1 MALLGFDKETL
12 LDLTVNVI
20 PLGIILFFI
29 GAFAVVNPF
38 GFDAVFSGLQF
49 SLMVSMFLLLA
60 VLTYYAGRAIEGA
73 EEAADHAVIEEPNA
87 TTGAIEDEATADD
100 ETELVDD
107 EADPDSDDEGLPE
120 A

>member
-1 MALLGFDKETL
+1 MPLFGFEKDTL
-12 LDLTVNVI
+12 LDLTVNLI

-29 GAFAVVNPF
+29 AAFAVVNPF
-38 GFDAVFSGLQF
+38 GLDPVFSGLQF

-73 EEAADHAVIEEPNA
+73 EKGGDHSAIEEPNA
-87 TTGAIEDEATADD
+87 ATDSLEDSEETTADSA
-100 ETELVDD
+100 EL
-107 EADPDSDDEGLPE
+107 ESDDEGLPE

>member
-1 MALLGFDKETL
+1 MELFGFDKDTL

-60 VLTYYAGRAIEGA
+60 VLTYYAGKAIEGA
-73 EEAADHAVIEEPNA
+73 EDAADHAAIEEPNSA
-87 TTGAIEDEATADD
+87 TGTLDEGEAADNEDGTELAGEDD
-100 ETELVDD
+100 E
-107 EADPDSDDEGLPE
+107 LPE

>member
-1 MALLGFDKETL
+1 MPLLGFEKETL

-29 GAFAVVNPF
+29 GAFAVFNPF
-38 GFDAVFSGLQF
+38 GLDPVFSGLQF

-73 EEAADHAVIEEPNA
+73 EESAEHAAIEEPNA
-87 TTGAIEDEATADD
+87 TTGT
-100 ETELVDD
+100 LDD
-107 EADPDSDDEGLPE
+107 EAEESELESDDDELPE

>member
-1 MALLGFDKETL
+1 MALFGFEKETL

-20 PLGIILFFI
+20 PLGILLFFI

-49 SLMVSMFLLLA
+49 ALMISMFLLLG
-60 VLTYYAGRAIEGA
+60 VLTYYAGKAVEGA
-73 EEAADHAVIEEPNA
+73 EHASETA
-87 TTGAIEDEATADD
+87 AIEDGPTEPEIEHDDGSGSDAEA
-100 ETELVDD
+100 ETEPEL
-107 EADPDSDDEGLPE
+107 DSETTDEG

>member
-1 MALLGFDKETL
+1 MPLFGFEKETL

-73 EEAADHAVIEEPNA
+73 EEEADHAAIAEPNA
-87 TTGAIEDEATADD
+87 ATETLDDADAEDA
-100 ETELVDD
+100 EL
-107 EADPDSDDEGLPE
+107 ESDDEGLPE

>member
-1 MALLGFDKETL
+1 MELFGFDKDTL

-29 GAFAVVNPF
+29 AAFAVVNPF

-60 VLTYYAGRAIEGA
+60 VLTYYAGKAIEGA
-73 EEAADHAVIEEPNA
+73 EEAADHAAIEEPNA
-87 TTGAIEDEATADD
+87 TTGTLDD
-100 ETELVDD
+100 EESQDGELAGEDD
-107 EADPDSDDEGLPE
+107 ELPE

>member
-1 MALLGFDKETL
+1 MALLGFEKETL

-29 GAFAVVNPF
+29 AAFAVVNPF
-38 GFDAVFSGLQF
+38 GLDLVFSGLQF
-49 SLMVSMFLLLA
+49 SLMISMFLLLA

-73 EEAADHAVIEEPNA
+73 EEGADHAAIEEPNA
-87 TTGAIEDEATADD
+87 TTGTLAEGGS
-100 ETELVDD
+100 DD
-107 EADPDSDDEGLPE
+107 EAEQDDDAALESDDEGLPE